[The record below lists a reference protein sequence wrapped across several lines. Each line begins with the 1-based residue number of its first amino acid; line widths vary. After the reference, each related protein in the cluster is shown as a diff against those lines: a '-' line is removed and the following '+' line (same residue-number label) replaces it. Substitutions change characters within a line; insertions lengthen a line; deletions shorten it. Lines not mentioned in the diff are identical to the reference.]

1 MTVSELI
8 DRLENYLDEMGDVEV
23 RLMTQANY
31 PFEYGIVGLASSQEI
46 DDAEDS
52 DHTNDDDDDVD
63 DDGVVYI
70 VEGNQLCYGTARAWE
85 AAH

>member
-46 DDAEDS
+46 DETEDT
-52 DHTNDDDDDVD
+52 DHLNDEDDVD
-63 DDGVVYI
+63 DVGVVYI
-70 VEGNQLCYGTARAWE
+70 VEGNQLRYGTARAWE